1 MYKKLL
7 PSLILIGCTI
17 TSYAQST
24 LTAANFNPQI
34 GDAFAVVN
42 CAPDTVTPRNG
53 GPAQTWDFTSLVTTS
68 LDTGKAVSCLSTPH
82 CAMFPGTT
90 LAITSPQSDLVQ
102 YILADSAKL
111 SQVGYYQAA
120 DTNLVLS
127 TDPMDEIRYPFT
139 YLDSFDDSYSGT
151 LTFSLATANEIG
163 SVHVVCDGYGT
174 LNLPTGI
181 TFTNALRVHSTQV
194 FTDSTDL
201 FGTPTIDTF
210 NISTYAWYVSGYHTA
225 ILTISF
231 VTQFG
236 ASSSSYQLVSYAPYE
251 VQAAGVPLVN
261 GIASSLSVYPNPVQN
276 ELNVD
281 YDNKTNDNVRITLID
296 MLGRQVVVIAD
307 GSGQIAQ
314 HIAYNTTGL
323 AKGLYIL
330 HLQSGDESITRKI
343 EVE

>member
-1 MYKKLL
+1 MFKKLL
-7 PSLILIGCTI
+7 PSLILIGSTI

-34 GDAFAVVN
+34 GDAFAIVN
-42 CAPDTVTPRNG
+42 CDTAGVTPG
-53 GPAQTWDFTSLVTTS
+53 GSGPGQNWDFTTALVTTS
-68 LDTGKAVSCLSTPH
+68 LDTGNAVPCLSTPH

-90 LAITSPQSDLVQ
+90 LAVKSPQSDLIQ
-102 YILADSAKL
+102 YIKADSSRL

-139 YLDSFDDSYSGT
+139 YLDSFTDSYSGT

-163 SVHVVCDGYGT
+163 SVHVICDAYGT
-174 LNLPTGI
+174 LHLPGGV
-181 TFTNALRVHSTQV
+181 TFTNALRVNSTQV

-210 NISTYAWYVSGYHTA
+210 NINTYTWYVANYHSA
-225 ILTISF
+225 LLTISY
-231 VTQFG
+231 VTQVG
-236 ASSSSYQLVSYAPYE
+236 AASSSYKLVSYAPYQ

-261 GIASSLSVYPNPVQN
+261 GSTSSLTVYPNPVQD
-276 ELNVD
+276 ELNID
-281 YDNKTNDNVRITLID
+281 YDGKNNKNVRITLMD
-296 MLGRQVVVIAD
+296 VLGRQVAVIAD
-307 GSGQIAQ
+307 GQINQ
-314 HIAYNTTGL
+314 HLTYNTAGL
-323 AKGLYIL
+323 AKGVYVL